1 LKKTSWEYVYD
12 SYILGRTWALLSRE
26 DVLQFPRDID
36 RLVQAV
42 YDDHHSLPSDLSQDA
57 VAFIENKAYGAH
69 LGRLQTER
77 QLAMNA
83 AIDPAAEPQNAYL
96 EKPRGNEEG
105 DGLGIPNRTRLGD
118 DSIAL
123 VPVHVVSGG
132 WGLYPDGDSFNP
144 NLPLTDSLAK
154 SLFARQ
160 LKLSRKDVVLYFSA
174 QESPAS
180 FREHPLLRYLK
191 PLPFEGGIARI
202 GSLSLR
208 LDKELG
214 LVYE

>member
-1 LKKTSWEYVYD
+1 M
-12 SYILGRTWALLSRE
+12 
-26 DVLQFPRDID
+26 LQFPRDID